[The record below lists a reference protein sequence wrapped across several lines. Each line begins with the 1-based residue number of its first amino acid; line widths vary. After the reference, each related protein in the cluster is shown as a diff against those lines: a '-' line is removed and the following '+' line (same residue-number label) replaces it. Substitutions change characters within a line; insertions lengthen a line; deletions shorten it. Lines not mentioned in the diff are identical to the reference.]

1 MLVNMLTGSLEQ
13 GLAYALMALGV
24 FLTFRVLNFPDL
36 TVDGSFPLGAAVS
49 ARLIIAGTHPLLAM
63 LTAIILGVMAG
74 LLTGF
79 LHTRLKIAGLLAGI
93 ITMTAL
99 YSINLRVMGRSNL
112 PLLRQNSLLTIV
124 QDLGFSRM
132 AATLLSFF
140 LIVILIK
147 ILFDFF
153 LHTELGLALRATG
166 NNPRMITSLG
176 VAPQKMIILGLGL
189 ANGLAALSGAL
200 VAQYQGFA
208 DIGMGIG
215 MIIVGLASV
224 IIGESIIRN
233 KRIVWATKGVIIGS
247 IVYRFLISSAL
258 RLGFSP
264 TDLKL
269 VTAILVI
276 IPLARP
282 RRGWLEGIKKIAMK
296 EKEAG

>member
-1 MLVNMLTGSLEQ
+1 MWANMLTGSLEQ
-13 GLAYALMALGV
+13 GLAYGLMALGV

-36 TVDGSFPLGAAVS
+36 TVDGSFPLGAAVAS
-49 ARLIIAGTHPLLAM
+49 RLIIGGTNPFLAM
-63 LTAIILGVMAG
+63 GVAFLLGAIAG
-74 LLTGF
+74 LVTGF

-112 PLLRQNSLLTIV
+112 ALLRQPSILTIV
-124 QDLGFSRM
+124 QDWGFSRT
-132 AATLLSFF
+132 AATLISFG
-140 LIVILIK
+140 LIVLFIK
-147 ILFDFF
+147 VLLDYF

-166 NNPRMITSLG
+166 NNPQMIKSLG
-176 VAPQKMIILGLGL
+176 VAPQKMIILGLCI
-189 ANGLAALSGAL
+189 ANGLAALSGSI

-224 IIGESIIRN
+224 IIGESIVRN
-233 KRIVWATKGVIIGS
+233 KKVVFATLGVIFGS
-247 IVYRFLISSAL
+247 IIYRVLISSAL

-282 RRGWLEGIKKIAMK
+282 RKGWLQGLKKISSP
-296 EKEAG
+296 EKGVG

>member
-24 FLTFRVLNFPDL
+24 FLTFRILSFPDL
-36 TVDGSFPLGAAVS
+36 TVDGSFPLGAAIS
-49 ARLIIAGTHPLLAM
+49 ARLILGGTHPLLAM
-63 LTAIILGVMAG
+63 LTAVFLGMLAG
-74 LLTGF
+74 LFTGI

-99 YSINLRVMGRSNL
+99 YSINLRIMGRSNL
-112 PLLRQNSLLTIV
+112 ALLRQPSILTIA
-124 QDLGFSRM
+124 QDWGLSRTG
-132 AATLLSFF
+132 ATLLCFG
-140 LIVILIK
+140 LVVLLIK
-147 ILFDFF
+147 VLLDYF

-166 NNPRMITSLG
+166 NNPRMIKSLG
-176 VAPQKMIILGLGL
+176 VAPRKMIILGLAL

-224 IIGESIIRN
+224 IIGESIVRN
-233 KRIVWATKGVIIGS
+233 KKIVFATSGVILGS
-247 IVYRFLISSAL
+247 ILYRTLISTAL

-269 VTAILVI
+269 VTAFLVI

-282 RRGWLEGIKKIAMK
+282 KKGWLQGLKKITFPG
-296 EKEAG
+296 KEAG

>member
-99 YSINLRVMGRSNL
+99 YSINLRLMGRSNL

-233 KRIVWATKGVIIGS
+233 KRIVWATTGVIIGS